1 MVTTDANAE
10 AVASGREQSGTDLTQ
25 QALDLFARADPSG
38 AVRLLEKA
46 YRAFV
51 DAGDQLGAVRVT
63 TRLVL
68 ANESGG
74 NYGAARGWEQRGL
87 RLLEQMGPC
96 VERGYHALAWVA
108 CDVHDPQELLR
119 RTELALGIAREF
131 KDLQLELRAQA
142 EMGLA
147 MVSLG
152 RVDEGFALMDEVMV
166 GISAGELPDPQ
177 TRGVTFCA
185 LLSACE
191 RTGDSGRAE
200 YWGKAVEE
208 DPQIELMGLAVTH
221 CEIVH
226 GWVDAMRGEWDGADA
241 RLSRAL
247 VSEQSAM
254 MHRAS
259 SAGKLAELRIQQG
272 RYDEAAELLSGLQ
285 DEFEAAPAVASLN
298 IARGDYQKAAGVLR
312 SYTRGLGSDCL
323 RLAPALSQLVDLELR
338 RNDQP
343 AATRSAR
350 RLQQLAEGDCGSNE
364 VRALAH
370 MASARLAG
378 VRGEHEEAI
387 DGLEAA
393 LALIVNRERPLLMA
407 QIRLELARA
416 LHEAGETGSGA
427 VEAEAALTTFEK
439 LGIVQHMTAAK
450 ELLALLAA
458 EGPPLETVKASLPAE
473 GRLLATVLFTDI
485 VGSTEQAARMGDRDW
500 KSMLDEH
507 DRTVEQVVAQFHGRV
522 VNHTGDGVLATF
534 DGPNS
539 ALRCAMAMKLALAEH
554 GLQIRTGIHTGEV
567 ELRGA
572 NVGGIAVHTAA
583 RVMSQAGS
591 GEIMVSSTVRDL
603 VAGSGIEFADR
614 GRHQL
619 KGVPGEWQLLAV
631 ETLPD

>member
-1 MVTTDANAE
+1 M
-10 AVASGREQSGTDLTQ
+10 ASAQQAGSDLMQ
-25 QALDLFARADPSG
+25 QALGLYASG
-38 AVRLLEKA
+38 HPDDAARLLEKA

-51 DAGDQLGAVRVT
+51 DADEQLGAVRVA

-68 ANESGG
+68 ANESAG
-74 NYGAARGWEQRGL
+74 NYGAARGWDQRGW
-87 RLLEQMGPC
+87 RLLEQLGPC

-108 CDVHDPQELLR
+108 CDVHDPQELMR
-119 RTELALGIAREF
+119 RTEQALSIAREF
-131 KDLQLELRAQA
+131 KDPQLELRAQA

-147 MVSLG
+147 LVSLG
-152 RVDEGFALMDEVMV
+152 RVDDGFALMDEVMV

-185 LLSACE
+185 LLSGCE
-191 RTGDSGRAE
+191 RSGDRGRAE
-200 YWGKAVEE
+200 LWGRAVEE
-208 DPQIELMGLAVTH
+208 DPQVEQMGMAVTH

-226 GWVDAMRGEWDGADA
+226 GWVDAMRGEWEGADA
-241 RLSRAL
+241 RLSRA
-247 VSEQSAM
+247 VAAEQSAA
-254 MHRAS
+254 MHQAS

-272 RYDEAAELLSGLQ
+272 RYDEAADLLRDVQ

-298 IARGDYQKAAGVLR
+298 IALGDYQKAAGVLR
-312 SYTRGLGSDCL
+312 SYTRGLGADCL

-338 RNDQP
+338 RSDQP
-343 AATRSAR
+343 AATRAAR
-350 RLQQLAEGDCGSNE
+350 RLQQLAEGDCGSSE

-378 VRGEHEEAI
+378 VRGAHEEAI

-393 LALIVNRERPLLMA
+393 LTLIVNRERPLLMA

-427 VEAEAALTTFEK
+427 VEGEAALATFEK
-439 LGIVQHMTAAK
+439 LGVVQDADAAK
-450 ELLALLAA
+450 KLLALLAA
-458 EGPPLETVKASLPAE
+458 EGPPMETVKASLPAE

-500 KSMLDEH
+500 KSTLDEH
-507 DRTVEQVVAQFHGRV
+507 DRIVEQVVAEFHGRV

-539 ALRCAMAMKLALAEH
+539 ALRCARAMRVALAEH
-554 GLQIRTGIHTGEV
+554 GLHIRTGVHTGEV
-567 ELRGA
+567 EWRGA

-583 RVMSQAGS
+583 RVMARAGS
-591 GEIMVSSTVRDL
+591 DEIVVSSTVRDL
-603 VAGSGIEFADR
+603 VAGSGIEFSDR

-631 ETLPD
+631 ESLPD